1 MKHYRAK
8 PQCACKL
15 ASIAVLFIL
24 CTRSTTTKNA
34 YVHTCI
40 MGTLAAHNYVISCMT
55 MNECVYA

>member
-40 MGTLAAHNYVISCMT
+40 MGTLAGSQLCNKLHDH
-55 MNECVYA
+55 E